1 MTSGPTISDVVDG
14 IRVTRPVRVAGD
26 AMGGDFGAE
35 ETVKGAIQALQ
46 TQVVELL
53 LVGDKGPLEIELSKY
68 DVKDQP
74 VTVVPSVGKIG
85 DEQLVSRVKKEELY
99 DLSRDP
105 REQNNLLPDAAR
117 DIGEMRR
124 EVRKFIEK
132 AKVLQADRRG
142 QEVIL
147 DESARE
153 QLKALGYINWVY
165 ADSCGLKTA
174 FLGNGGRNAATIF
187 SLRYSSSR

>member
-1 MTSGPTISDVVDG
+1 MSE
-14 IRVTRPVRVAGD
+14 VTREPKAPHEASMKFSVRN
-26 AMGGDFGAE
+26 GA
-35 ETVKGAIQALQ
+35 L
-46 TQVVELL
+46 
-53 LVGDKGPLEIELSKY
+53 KY
-68 DVKDQP
+68 I
-74 VTVVPSVGKIG
+74 VTLVGKIG

-153 QLKALGYINWVY
+153 QLKALGYIN
-165 ADSCGLKTA
+165 
-174 FLGNGGRNAATIF
+174 
-187 SLRYSSSR
+187 